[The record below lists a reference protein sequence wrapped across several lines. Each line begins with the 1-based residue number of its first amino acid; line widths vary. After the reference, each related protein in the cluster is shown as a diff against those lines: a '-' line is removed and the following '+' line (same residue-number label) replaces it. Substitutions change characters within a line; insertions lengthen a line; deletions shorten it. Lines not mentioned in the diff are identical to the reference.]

1 MSKTKD
7 WQILYMVI
15 NIWDKE
21 SWKIEMLT
29 FLVNF
34 KHKLKKL
41 QHRVTLNEFDYKM
54 FNDWLVKGI
63 ALIWSFLKDREFLKK
78 IGCC

>member
-1 MSKTKD
+1 
-7 WQILYMVI
+7 
-15 NIWDKE
+15 
-21 SWKIEMLT
+21 MLT

-54 FNDWLVKGI
+54 FND
-63 ALIWSFLKDREFLKK
+63 
-78 IGCC
+78 